1 MYYLSI
7 GVLVPSLIGLAF
19 VLPLLGI
26 VIKNIKFFHAY
37 AFTASLYALVV
48 TTYNFGV
55 VVREGVK
62 AYPFG
67 GWWPP
72 IGISYEVDE
81 VNSLIALLTA
91 SVMFLITLYSVWY
104 IRDLKDAPYYY
115 TLLLGL
121 EVGMLGCIYTGD
133 AFNLFVML
141 EVMSISAYALVG
153 FYRSK
158 PEAIEAAIKYGL
170 FGAVA
175 TTLYFIGLVFIY
187 ASFGTLN
194 MADLTNK
201 VTLFWTYDLVSGSY
215 YGHIYAATAVA
226 LALSLWTFTFKSA
239 VFPNHFWLPD
249 AHPEAPT
256 PVSAALS
263 GLVVNIGVY
272 AIFRFLYTIFNP
284 FSILRDLRDLILLI
298 TLVLGLAS
306 GLIGALM
313 MAVQDDIKR
322 LLAYS
327 TISHIGLVLVGLSI
341 GSSVLSVPGSQAFV
355 DGLTGAFYHLV
366 NHSIGKSL
374 LFLASGVIIY
384 MAGGTRKLDELGGV
398 ARRNPVLGAA
408 LIIGVLQLLG
418 IPPLGGFFS
427 KYLLY
432 ASYLE
437 TGTPYISVIINV
449 ISAVSLLGYVRLLY
463 AALFTVPKRE
473 FVKAGVLPLAVLS
486 VLSVACLMS
495 GLLSPVISDWLR
507 RIIAA
512 TTSRDGVLNYWLQG
526 YLVFWGR

>member
-7 GVLVPSLIGLAF
+7 GVLVPSLLGLAF
-19 VLPLLGI
+19 VLPLLGMI
-26 VIKNIKFFHAY
+26 IKNIRFFHAY
-37 AFTASLYALVV
+37 ASITSLYALIVAA
-48 TTYNFGV
+48 YNFNI
-55 VVREGVK
+55 VVREGPK

-72 IGISYEVDE
+72 IGISYEIDE
-81 VNSLIALLTA
+81 INSLIALLTA
-91 SVMFLITLYSVWY
+91 SVMFLITLYSAWY
-104 IRDLKDAPYYY
+104 IRSLKDAPYYY

-153 FYRSK
+153 FHRNK

-175 TTLYFIGLVFIY
+175 TTIYFIALVFIY

-201 VTLFWTYDLVSGSY
+201 VTLFWGHNLVSGLY
-215 YGHIYAATAVA
+215 YGQIYAATAVA
-226 LALSLWTFTFKSA
+226 LALSLWAFTFKSA
-239 VFPNHFWLPD
+239 IFPNHFWLPD

-263 GLVVNIGVY
+263 GLVVNVGVY
-272 AIFRFLYTIFNP
+272 AIFRFFYTIFNP
-284 FSILRDLRDLILLI
+284 FSLMSDLRDMILLV
-298 TLVLGLAS
+298 TLILGLAS
-306 GLIGALM
+306 GLIGAFM
-313 MAVQDDIKR
+313 MVVQDDIKR

-327 TISHIGLVLVGLSI
+327 TISHIGLVLIGLSI
-341 GSSVLSVPGSQAFV
+341 GSSLISRPDSQAFV
-355 DGLTGAFYHLV
+355 DGLTGAFYHLI

-398 ARRNPVLGAA
+398 ARKNPVLGIV
-408 LIIGVLQLLG
+408 LITGVLQLLG
-418 IPPLGGFFS
+418 IPPFGGFFS

-432 ASYLE
+432 VSYLE
-437 TGTPYISVIINV
+437 AGAPYISVIINI

-463 AALFTVPKRE
+463 SVFFIIPKRE
-473 FVKAGVLPLAVLS
+473 FVRTSRLPLAVLL
-486 VLSVACLMS
+486 VLSVACLIT
-495 GLLSPVISDWLR
+495 GLLSPIISYWLR
-507 RIIAA
+507 GFVEA
-512 TTSRDGVLNYWLQG
+512 TTSKDGILNYWVQG
-526 YLVFWGR
+526 YLVFWGG

>member
-1 MYYLSI
+1 MYYLSV

-19 VLPLLGI
+19 VLPLLGMI
-26 VIKNIKFFHAY
+26 IKNIKFFHAY
-37 AFTASLYALVV
+37 ASAASLYALVV
-48 TTYNFGV
+48 AAYNFSIV
-55 VVREGVK
+55 VKEGVK

-72 IGISYEVDE
+72 IGISYELDE

-91 SVMFLITLYSVWY
+91 SVMFLITLYSAWY

-153 FYRSK
+153 FYRNK
-158 PEAIEAAIKYGL
+158 PEAVEAAIKYGL

-201 VTLFWTYDLVSGSY
+201 VTLFWGYDLVSGYY
-215 YGHIYAATAVA
+215 YGQVYAATAIA
-226 LALSLWTFTFKSA
+226 LALSLWAFTFKSA

-263 GLVVNIGVY
+263 GLVVNVGVY
-272 AIFRFLYTIFNP
+272 ATFRFLYTIFNP
-284 FSILRDLRDLILLI
+284 FSAVSGLRDLILLV

-341 GSSVLSVPGSQAFV
+341 GSSLLSKPGSQAFV
-355 DGLTGAFYHLV
+355 DGLTGAFYHLI
-366 NHSIGKSL
+366 NHSLGKSL
-374 LFLASGVIIY
+374 LFLTAGVIIY
-384 MAGGTRKLDELGGV
+384 AAGGTRRLDELGGV
-398 ARRNPVLGAA
+398 GRRNPLLGAA

-418 IPPLGGFFS
+418 IPPFGGFFS

-437 TGTPYISVIINV
+437 AGAPYISVIINV
-449 ISAVSLLGYVRLLY
+449 ISAISLLGYVRLLY
-463 AALFTVPKRE
+463 AALFTTPKRE
-473 FVKAGVLPLAVLS
+473 FVRASALPTTILLI
-486 VLSVACLMS
+486 LSVACLIT
-495 GLLSPVISDWLR
+495 GILSPIMSEWLR
-507 RIIAA
+507 RFVEA
-512 TTSRDGVLNYWLQG
+512 TTSRDGILNYWLQG
-526 YLVFWGR
+526 YLIFWGR

>member
-19 VLPLLGI
+19 VLPLLGMF
-26 VIKNIKFFHAY
+26 VKNIKFFHVY
-37 AFTASLYALVV
+37 ASAASLYALIVAI
-48 TTYNFGV
+48 YNFNV

-91 SVMFLITLYSVWY
+91 SVMFLITLYSTWY

-153 FYRSK
+153 FYRNK

-201 VTLFWTYDLVSGSY
+201 ATLFWAHNLISGPY
-215 YGHIYAATAVA
+215 YGQVYAATAVA
-226 LALSLWTFTFKSA
+226 LALSLWAFTFKSA

-263 GLVVNIGVY
+263 GLVVNVGVY
-272 AIFRFLYTIFNP
+272 AIFRFFYTIFNP
-284 FSILRDLRDLILLI
+284 FSVLSDLRDLMLLI
-298 TLVLGLAS
+298 TLVLGIAS
-306 GLIGALM
+306 GLIGAFM

-327 TISHIGLVLVGLSI
+327 TISHIGLILVGLSI
-341 GSSVLSVPGSQAFV
+341 GSSLLSRPGSQAFV
-355 DGLTGAFYHLV
+355 DGLTGAFYHLI

-398 ARRNPVLGAA
+398 ARKNPVLGVV
-408 LIIGVLQLLG
+408 LVVGVLQLLG
-418 IPPLGGFFS
+418 IPPFGGFFS

-437 TGTPYISVIINV
+437 AGAPYISVIINIV
-449 ISAVSLLGYVRLLY
+449 SAVSLLGYVRLLY
-463 AALFTVPKRE
+463 AAFFTIPRRE
-473 FVKAGVLPLAVLS
+473 FVKTSMFPSIILL
-486 VLSVACLMS
+486 VLSVACLMT
-495 GLLSPVISDWLR
+495 GLLSPTISDWLR
-507 RIIAA
+507 RFVDA
-512 TTSRDGVLNYWLQG
+512 TTSKEGILNYWLQG

>member
-1 MYYLSI
+1 MYYLSV

-26 VIKNIKFFHAY
+26 VVKNIKFFHAY
-37 AFTASLYALVV
+37 GSIASLYALMVAA
-48 TTYNFGV
+48 YNFSV
-55 VVREGVK
+55 VVSEGVK

-72 IGISYEVDE
+72 IGISYELDE
-81 VNSLIALLTA
+81 VNSLLALLTA
-91 SVMFLITLYSVWY
+91 SVMFLITVYSAWY
-104 IRDLKDAPYYY
+104 VKDLRDAPYYY

-121 EVGMLGCIYTGD
+121 EAGMLGCIYTGD

-141 EVMSISAYALVG
+141 EVMAISAYALVG

-158 PEAIEAAIKYGL
+158 PEAVEAAIKYGL

-175 TTLYFIGLVFIY
+175 TTLYFVGLVFIY

-194 MADLTNK
+194 MADLVNK
-201 VTLFWTYDLVSGSY
+201 VTLFRSYGSVSGSY
-215 YGHIYAATAVA
+215 YGQIHAATAIA
-226 LALSLWTFTFKSA
+226 LVLSLWTFTFKSA

-263 GLVVNIGVY
+263 GLVVNIGIY
-272 AIFRFLYTIFNP
+272 AIFRFFYTIFNP
-284 FSILRDLRDLILLI
+284 FSIVRDLRDFMLLI

-327 TISHIGLVLVGLSI
+327 TISHIGLVLVGLSV
-341 GSSVLSVPGSQAFV
+341 GSSFLSKPGSQAFV
-355 DGLTGAFYHLV
+355 DGLTGAFYHLI
-366 NHSIGKSL
+366 NHSLGKSL
-374 LFLASGVIIY
+374 LFLAAGVIIH
-384 MAGGTRKLDELGGV
+384 MAGTRRLDELGGV
-398 ARRNPVLGAA
+398 ARRNPLLGAA
-408 LIIGVLQLLG
+408 LVVGVLQLLG
-418 IPPLGGFFS
+418 VPPFGGFFS

-437 TGTPYISVIINV
+437 AGAPYVSVAINV
-449 ISAVSLLGYVRLLY
+449 VSAISLLGYIRLLY
-463 AALFTVPKRE
+463 AALFTTPRRE
-473 FVKAGVLPLAVLS
+473 PAKTSALPLTILLLLS
-486 VLSVACLMS
+486 AACLFT
-495 GLLSPVISDWLR
+495 GLLSPIMSEWLR
-507 RIIAA
+507 RFVEA
-512 TTSRDGVLNYWLQG
+512 TTSKDGIFNYWLQG
-526 YLVFWGR
+526 YLIFWGG

>member
-19 VLPLLGI
+19 ILPLLGMI
-26 VIKNIKFFHAY
+26 IRNIKFFHIY
-37 AFTASLYALVV
+37 ASATSLYALIVAA
-48 TTYNFGV
+48 YNFNIV
-55 VVREGVK
+55 IKEGVK

-72 IGISYEVDE
+72 IGISYEVDG
-81 VNSLIALLTA
+81 VNSFIALLTT
-91 SVMFLITLYSVWY
+91 SLMFLITLYSTWY
-104 IRDLKDAPYYY
+104 IKSLKDAPYYY

-133 AFNLFVML
+133 AFNLFVMI

-153 FYRSK
+153 FYRNK
-158 PEAIEAAIKYGL
+158 PEAIEAAMKYGL

-201 VTLFWTYDLVSGSY
+201 VTLFWTYNLVSGPY
-215 YGHIYAATAVA
+215 YGHVYAATAVA

-239 VFPNHFWLPD
+239 IFPNHFWLPD

-263 GLVVNIGVY
+263 GLVVNVGVY

-284 FSILRDLRDLILLI
+284 FSLLKDLRDIMLLVTLI
-298 TLVLGLAS
+298 LGLAS
-306 GLIGALM
+306 GLIGAFM
-313 MAVQDDIKR
+313 MAVQEDIKR

-341 GSSVLSVPGSQAFV
+341 GSSFLSKPDSQVFV
-355 DGLTGAFYHLV
+355 DGLTGAFYHLL

-384 MAGGTRKLDELGGV
+384 MAGGTRRLDELGGV
-398 ARRNPVLGAA
+398 AKRNPLLGFA

-418 IPPLGGFFS
+418 VPPLGGFFS

-432 ASYLE
+432 SSYL
-437 TGTPYISVIINV
+437 GAGAPYVSVIISV

-463 AALFTVPKRE
+463 AAFFTTPKKE
-473 FVKAGVLPLAVLS
+473 FVRASTLPLAILLI
-486 VLSVACLMS
+486 LSVACLMT
-495 GLLSPVISDWLR
+495 GLLSPMISDWISALVK
-507 RIIAA
+507 A